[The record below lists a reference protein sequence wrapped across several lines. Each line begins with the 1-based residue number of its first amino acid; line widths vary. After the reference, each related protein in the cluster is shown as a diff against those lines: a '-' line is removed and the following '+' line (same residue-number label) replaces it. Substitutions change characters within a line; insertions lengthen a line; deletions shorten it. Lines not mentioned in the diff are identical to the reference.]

1 MDTGNIMENQLFQM
15 QDSFEHQ
22 LKENADLGLKNY
34 SVWYRVDRH
43 NETMLIG
50 AENIMDLM
58 SKIGWSDDANFKSS
72 IFKIEL
78 IKY

>member
-1 MDTGNIMENQLFQM
+1 MDTGNIMENQLFDRQL
-15 QDSFEHQ
+15 SFEHQ
-22 LKENADLGLKNY
+22 LKENYDLGLKNY
-34 SVWYRVDRH
+34 IVWYRVDRR
-43 NETMLIG
+43 NENMLIG

-78 IKY
+78 IK

>member
-1 MDTGNIMENQLFQM
+1 MDTGNIMENQLF
-15 QDSFEHQ
+15 DRKLSFEHQ
-22 LKENADLGLKNY
+22 LKENYDLGLKNY
-34 SVWYRVDRH
+34 TVWYRVDRR

-78 IKY
+78 IK

>member
-1 MDTGNIMENQLFQM
+1 MDTGNIMEDQLFQM
-15 QDSFEHQ
+15 QNSFERQ
-22 LKENADLGLKNY
+22 LDDNHKLGLKSY

-58 SKIGWSDDANFKSS
+58 SKIGWSDDANFKSTV
-72 IFKIEL
+72 FKIEL